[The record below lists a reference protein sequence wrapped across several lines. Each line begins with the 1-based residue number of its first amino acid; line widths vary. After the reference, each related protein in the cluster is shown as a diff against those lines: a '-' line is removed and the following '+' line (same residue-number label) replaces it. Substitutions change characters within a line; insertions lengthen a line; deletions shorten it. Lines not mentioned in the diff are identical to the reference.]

1 MEDDWVSDDV
11 RAELD
16 EVFAETDALTRPSR
30 RIVLGDDSSDSS
42 AESGGN
48 SDTESRGD
56 STGPRRP
63 SLLARRVR
71 GLLRRDD
78 SDETD
83 ETDETRAKSSAKT
96 PAKPAASRTATTQS
110 SAKSSG
116 ASSAASSGGSSGSSS
131 GKKRV
136 VISDDDSG
144 PVPAAA
150 PAGASRFRQRRIAI
164 RRAAGLRRLRWFSVV
179 GIAVAAVL
187 VFLLLLTSP
196 ILSIRNVEVEGNV
209 YADPTTL
216 GEVISDLKGEPILTA
231 DLHGAETRL
240 ESIPWVREASLS
252 THLPSRV
259 LIQIVERRPI
269 AFYRA
274 VDGFN
279 RVIDRDG
286 RVLDVIQGDPV
297 DYFPIRGTGPN
308 LSAGDTVGQPFLGA
322 AQLINALPADLL
334 ARLIAMA
341 VSADGDVSM
350 SLTDEVEVLFGR
362 PNDFQTKLVGVV
374 NEIKKQGS
382 NKYAIIDVSSGEP
395 SVR

>member
-42 AESGGN
+42 AESGGK

-83 ETDETRAKSSAKT
+83 ETPATSSAKT

-110 SAKSSG
+110 SAKTSG
-116 ASSAASSGGSSGSSS
+116 ASSAASSAASSGSSS

-164 RRAAGLRRLRWFSVV
+164 RRAAGIRRLRWFSVV

-209 YADPTTL
+209 YADPTML

-240 ESIPWVREASLS
+240 EAIPWVREASLS